1 MAKKPAVRIHTSG
14 LHGFHPKMT
23 FPLEQL
29 TPALAAP
36 RDEISERLYWD
47 AREYGNFESPSQ
59 NIQAFEQQLQGFSQS
74 DLLLASLETPVSPV
88 LAERGKL
95 AAAIEQLDPSR
106 RERLSN
112 RLEALDT
119 RARATGLSREQLEAT
134 YGQIRR
140 LIENRAATLTDE
152 QRLNIAEQVLSMAAD
167 PTSIDQ
173 GVHDT
178 CGAAVIEVRSYI
190 RHPEKAA
197 KLVADAALNGE
208 VLTRNGVALPIDTAP
223 HDTSKL
229 DLPKSGQ
236 RSHASELFQVA
247 AINLVLNDGIG
258 EKEGKIAFRQNDRR
272 PEAIDMGEIVL
283 DFSVHPPAEKKFTG
297 LFVSDILRMNKLVTG
312 DDEPE
317 LVLWKARALGGRQ
330 YGKPF
335 TNETEMENALREAK
349 SNGKLPAVIYVY
361 SGNDPLWQD
370 APNNND
376 GGRGDGH
383 YINVTDVHPGEPT
396 TVEIDS
402 TWWRRADYLKS
413 TGKSMKLCDLYMSS
427 LTPKEAEAQLRQQIA
442 ADVAD
447 GRIDTSRQIA
457 LARQEWVNGK
467 IDTEGLESSLRELLL
482 YADMRWQA
490 ERKVGNLNVDEQRR
504 ALTKAMEAVDRLPY
518 ANKVR
523 MLETLKNK
531 GVIDDREYVSALVA
545 TANEMS
551 EQRMMTTFAGEYDP
565 KMELGYRRAQDEL
578 SRRFEALSPEVRR
591 SVEEQL
597 RRGQNSTSTGFFA
610 SRAKERRE
618 RRKL

>member
-1 MAKKPAVRIHTSG
+1 
-14 LHGFHPKMT
+14 MT

-29 TPALAAP
+29 TPALAPP

-59 NIQAFEQQLQGFSQS
+59 NIPAFEPQLQGFPQS
-74 DLLLASLETPVSPV
+74 DLLLASFETPVTPV
-88 LAERGKL
+88 LAERSKL
-95 AAAIEQLDPSR
+95 AGAVEQLDASR

-112 RLEALDT
+112 HMEALET
-119 RARATGLSREQLEAT
+119 RARADGLSRDQLEAA
-134 YGQIRR
+134 YCQIRR
-140 LIENRAATLTDE
+140 LIENRATTLTDE

-178 CGAAVIEVRSYI
+178 CGAAVIEVRAYM

-208 VLTRNGVALPIDTAP
+208 VLTRNGVALPIDTTP

-229 DLPKSGQ
+229 DFPKTGQ

-258 EKEGKIAFRQNDRR
+258 GKEGSIAYRQNDRR
-272 PEAIDMGEIVL
+272 PEAVNLGEVVI
-283 DFSVHPPAEKKFTG
+283 DFSVHPPVEKKFTG
-297 LFVSDILRMNKLVTG
+297 LFVSDILRLNKLVTG
-312 DDEPE
+312 EDEPD

-335 TNETEMENALREAK
+335 TNETEMENALLEAK
-349 SNGKLPAVIYVY
+349 SKGKLPAVIYVY
-361 SGNDPLWQD
+361 SGNDPVWQD
-370 APNNND
+370 APNNHD

-383 YINVTDVHPGEPT
+383 YISVTAVHSGKPP

-402 TWWRRADYLKS
+402 TWSKRADHLKS
-413 TGKSMKLCDLYMSS
+413 TGRSMKLSDLYMSS
-427 LTPKEAEAQLRQQIA
+427 LPPKEAEAKLREQIVSDA
-442 ADVAD
+442 EAGKVNTA
-447 GRIDTSRQIA
+447 RQIA

-467 IDTEGLESSLRELLL
+467 IDTNGLESSLRELLIF
-482 YADMRWQA
+482 ADMRWQA
-490 ERKVGNLNVDEQRR
+490 DRKTGKLDADEQRL
-504 ALTKAMEAVDRLPY
+504 ALNKAMEAVDRLPY

-523 MLETLKNK
+523 MLETLKNR
-531 GVIDDREYVSALVA
+531 GVIDDREYVSALVS
-545 TANEMS
+545 TANEMT
-551 EQRMMTTFAGEYDP
+551 EQRMMKTFAGEHDP
-565 KMELGYRRAQDEL
+565 QAELGYRRAQEEL
-578 SRRFEALSPEVRR
+578 SQRFDALRPEVRR
-591 SVEEQL
+591 SVDEQL
-597 RRGQNSTSTGFFA
+597 RLGQNSDTTGFYA